1 MRILKLPDVGIHEME
16 MVDGVRNGY
25 GANSTNMEQDIYS
38 HSTMSFKVEG
48 ANLRRQSWTIVVTLI
63 PIFILLTSGSCS
75 ADDGVPPQVDRVFPP
90 NGANLS
96 PGDQMI
102 ELNFTEAMNRTS
114 VENSVLITPFTDFS
128 PRFWTVD
135 NTTVFFMIFAH
146 DETYHFTLQDT
157 AKDVNETQME
167 SPYYWSYTVTL
178 EADTAGGEEFR
189 FPWWVGVL
197 PGTLPFVLILVAW
210 LIYERNKEKSLTPEQ
225 RAKLRELQPKRIDNY
240 DILVL
245 GLFTIILV
253 LVGLYFAFG
262 WFEVFFIIGILAPI
276 VGFMALFGFFYG
288 MSDQS
293 RRRRMAMEED
303 EFGFPLADMR
313 VIEKRDKTK
322 FIKELIIGFI
332 ILAAVF
338 SIIPG
343 IMMTSPGEGIN
354 VLTLLSG
361 FLYFIPI
368 FVILTVSYYYFSK
381 SGGSGNGR

>member
-1 MRILKLPDVGIHEME
+1 
-16 MVDGVRNGY
+16 
-25 GANSTNMEQDIYS
+25 
-38 HSTMSFKVEG
+38 MSFKVEG
-48 ANLRRQSWTIVVTLI
+48 ANLRRQSWTIAVTLI

-114 VENSVLITPFTDFS
+114 VENSVLITPFTDYS

-135 NTTVFFMIFAH
+135 NSTFFFMIFAH

-157 AKDVNETQME
+157 AKDDNETQME
-167 SPYYWSYTVTL
+167 SPYYWSYRVT
-178 EADTAGGEEFR
+178 EEPDTAGGEEFR

-197 PGTLPFVLILVAW
+197 PGTLPFVLILFAW
-210 LIYERNKEKSLTPEQ
+210 LIYERDKEKNLTPDQ
-225 RAKLRELQPKRIDNY
+225 RVKLRELQPKRIDNY
-240 DILVL
+240 DILML
-245 GLFTIILV
+245 GLFAIIVL

-262 WFEVFFIIGILAPI
+262 WFEVFFIIGFLAPI
-276 VGFMALFGFFYG
+276 VGFMALFVFFYG
-288 MSDQS
+288 MSNQS
-293 RRRRMAMEED
+293 RRRRKAVEED

-313 VIEKRDKTK
+313 MIEKRDKTE
-322 FIKELIIGFI
+322 FTKELIIGFT

-343 IMMTSPGEGIN
+343 IVMTGPGEGIDI
-354 VLTLLSG
+354 LTLLSG
-361 FLYFIPI
+361 FLLCFIPT
-368 FVILTVSYYYFSK
+368 FVILIVIYYYFSK